1 MSDMRAEYEERAV
14 CENGVAGKVA
24 QIAEPV
30 IADIGFRLVQV
41 RITGDRGCTVQIMA
55 ERPDGTLGIDDCT
68 AISRALSPVLDVE
81 DPVSGKYV
89 LEVSS
94 PGIDRVLVRPSDF
107 EKWAGHT
114 AKIEVKSMIDGR
126 KRFKGVLDGF
136 EDDEVRLIYELQEG
150 EEPVIIGL
158 PIKEISLA
166 RLIMT
171 DELLKQQGS

>member
-1 MSDMRAEYEERAV
+1 MSDIRAEYEDRAI
-14 CENGVAGKVA
+14 CENGVAGKIA

-55 ERPDGTLGIDDCT
+55 ERLDGTLGIDDCT

-107 EKWAGHT
+107 EKWAGHVV
-114 AKIEVKSMIDGR
+114 KIDVKSKIDGR
-126 KRFKGVLDGF
+126 KRFKGVLEGF
-136 EDDEVRLIYELQEG
+136 EDGEVRLIYELQEG
-150 EEPVIIGL
+150 EEPVVIGL

-166 RLIMT
+166 QLMMT